1 MIYSLKHRIFPLRN
15 DLGLMS
21 FFGSSSLRS
30 FPLSFKVID
39 LSMFS
44 TTFESI
50 LAIFIFLENHSL
62 HLHFLRFCHWFQP
75 RKPQY
80 FHCLQ

>member
-1 MIYSLKHRIFPLRN
+1 MIYSLKRRIFSLRN

-21 FFGSSSLRS
+21 FFGSNSLRS

-50 LAIFIFLENHSL
+50 LVIFIFLENHSL
-62 HLHFLRFCHWFQP
+62 HLHFLRF
-75 RKPQY
+75 
-80 FHCLQ
+80 LSLVSAS